1 MIYSIINNLLQYFT
15 TLNFADRV
23 AGICYPVELPVLS
36 ENNTTV
42 IKRFPVIENQNK
54 SQCDG
59 NDYIS
64 LIPDDKLKSL
74 IYHELISDRIDED
87 NDSYQQHTATVR
99 LVAWFNL
106 RNINAA
112 LTNCEQLLQLVNNK
126 IPFQIADF
134 GTAYRITCETTD
146 KRIRDKSIFSQWSY
160 EESEKQYLIYPFDF
174 GHLTLQISYRLNKC
188 AEDIVINPNS
198 CNDLKAYPFAT
209 VYDKNQVIELHAGD
223 THTCEACTTVNVS
236 NTDGSYNVDVNSD
249 LVLPTINVTEF
260 DSSVTVYPSVKDV
273 ACKIPINS
281 KIYNS
286 AGVLLYSVAPE
297 GTVTITDTLIKDSA
311 GTLLHT
317 VKAQGPV
324 TIIPDVIVRNSELT
338 TIATIKAESA
348 PTTITDITVTN
359 PITGA
364 TYPYPA
370 KKDLTES
377 LSKQGKFTFPA
388 TYDDTQDYDITTVE
402 AATYATNA
410 LDNVATVVYK
420 VNTVVVT
427 LPFSVVNG
435 DTLNVTITR
444 TNAALKSTIILTT

>member
-1 MIYSIINNLLQYFT
+1 MIYSIINNLLPYFT

-23 AGICYPVELPVLS
+23 AGICYPVELPILS
-36 ENNTTV
+36 ENNETI
-42 IKRFPVIENQNK
+42 IKRFPVIENSNK
-54 SQCDG
+54 NQCDG

-64 LIPDDKLKSL
+64 LIPDDSLKSL
-74 IYHELISDRIDED
+74 IYHELISDIVDED

-106 RNINAA
+106 RNINSA
-112 LTNCEQLLQLVNNK
+112 LTNCEQLLQLINNK
-126 IPFQIADF
+126 IPFIIADT
-134 GTAYRITCETTD
+134 GAAYRITCETTD

-174 GHLTLQISYRLNKC
+174 GHITMRISYRLNKC
-188 AEDIVINPNS
+188 ADDIVINPNS
-198 CNDLKAYPFAT
+198 CNDLKAYPFAI
-209 VYDKNQVIELHAGD
+209 VYDKNQVIELREGQ
-223 THTCEACTTVNVS
+223 THTCELCG
-236 NTDGSYNVDVNSD
+236 D
-249 LVLPTINVTEF
+249 I
-260 DSSVTVYPSVKDV
+260 
-273 ACKIPINS
+273 

-297 GTVTITDTLIKDSA
+297 GTATITDTLIKDSA
-311 GTLLHT
+311 GATLHS
-317 VKAQGPV
+317 VKAQAQQV
-324 TIIPDVIVRNSELT
+324 IADVVVVNSESTVL
-338 TIATIKAESA
+338 ATIKAEA
-348 PTTITDITVTN
+348 PPTTIADITVTN

-388 TYDDTQDYDITTVE
+388 TYDDSQDYEITAIE
-402 AATYATNA
+402 AATYTTEV

-420 VNTVVVT
+420 VNTVVVA
-427 LPFSVVNG
+427 LPFTVANT

-444 TNAALKSTIILTT
+444 TNAALKSTVILKT

>member
-23 AGICYPVELPVLS
+23 AGICYPVELPILS
-36 ENNTTV
+36 ENNTTI

-64 LIPDDKLKSL
+64 LIPDDSIKSL

-112 LTNCEQLLQLVNNK
+112 LTNCEQLLQLINNK
-126 IPFQIADF
+126 IPFTLADY
-134 GTAYRITCETTD
+134 GAAYRITCETTD
-146 KRIRDKSIFSQWSY
+146 KRIRDKSIFSAWTYS
-160 EESEKQYLIYPFDF
+160 ESEKQYLIYPFDF
-174 GHLTLQISYRLNKC
+174 GHITLRISYRLNKC
-188 AEDIVINPNS
+188 AEDIVINQNS

-209 VYDKNQVIELHAGD
+209 VYDKTDVITLHAGES
-223 THTCEACTTVNVS
+223 HTCEACGDINIQNS
-236 NTDGSYNVDVNSD
+236 DGSYDVDTNAD
-249 LVLPTINVTEF
+249 LVTPDINLTEW
-260 DSSVTVYPSVKDV
+260 DGSVTVYPSIKNL
-273 ACKIPINS
+273 ACKVPGANL
-281 KIYNS
+281 IYNFN
-286 AGVLLYSVAPE
+286 GDLIYTLTPE
-297 GTVTITDTLIKDSA
+297 QSLTINNCTVTNSDNSYNASILAEDSLTL
-311 GTLLHT
+311 
-317 VKAQGPV
+317 P
-324 TIIPDVIVRNSELT
+324 
-338 TIATIKAESA
+338 
-348 PTTITDITVTN
+348 DITVTN
-359 PITGA
+359 PITGT

-388 TYDDTQDYDITTVE
+388 TYDDAQDYDITTVE

-427 LPFSVVNG
+427 LPFTVVNG

-444 TNAALKSTIILTT
+444 TNAALKSTVILTT